1 MNIFLQYLKVFVCG
15 GVLCIIAQII
25 IDKTKFTPARILVG
39 YVVAGVILTG
49 VGLYEPFADFA
60 KSGATVPLTG
70 FGYVLA
76 KGVQKAVAEKGLIGI
91 LTGGLSATAAGISA
105 AILLGS
111 SFAVIFNSKEK

>member
-1 MNIFLQYLKVFVCG
+1 MNIFMDYLKVFVCG
-15 GVLCIIAQII
+15 GILCIIAQII

-49 VGLYEPFADFA
+49 FGLYEPFADFA

-70 FGYVLA
+70 FGYFLA
-76 KGVQKAVAEKGLIGI
+76 KGVQKAVADRGLLGI

-105 AILLGS
+105 TILLGS
-111 SFAVIFNSKEK
+111 SFAVMFNSKEK